1 MFYSPHCCLWEVEKV
16 DADQMLLFLTRYHMV
31 CPCPVKDPKCV
42 APATNAYTKISD
54 PHYQE
59 DLWKV
64 FEQSHRVLYLCHARP
79 HGWIFLDALTGSMH
93 HAMHLVF
100 IIAWTSETRIHQF
113 TCIAIQK
120 RSCLQKKKKTILGC
134 STIPLYNAFF
144 PNTTHCQCGLSSF

>member
-1 MFYSPHCCLWEVEKV
+1 M
-16 DADQMLLFLTRYHMV
+16 DADQKLLFLTRYHMV

-59 DLWKV
+59 DLCKL
-64 FEQSHRVLYLCHARP
+64 FEQSHRVLETEGYQQHSFHKNACSSCMKIFDTLMRKQNDATRFELLYLCHARP

-100 IIAWTSETRIHQF
+100 IIA
-113 TCIAIQK
+113 
-120 RSCLQKKKKTILGC
+120 
-134 STIPLYNAFF
+134 
-144 PNTTHCQCGLSSF
+144 